1 MKLGKPNHIGII
13 VKDIEEAK
21 ERYSRL
27 MNIKKWYR
35 LVSPSPITLLYKA
48 EERKSNVTLYFG
60 GKGAT
65 KLELI
70 ETKGDENI
78 YTEFL
83 KKHGEGIHH
92 IMYNVKN
99 LSLAISECEKE
110 GLTVLQSSSFKSAGA
125 TISYA
130 YVGRSEDSVIFEL
143 IETDIGLGLKKG
155 DMPFEML
162 LGTLTGNYKRVK

>member
-27 MNIKKWYR
+27 LGIKKWYR
-35 LVSPSPITLLYKA
+35 LVSPAPITLLYKG

-60 GKGAT
+60 GKGST

-70 ETKGDENI
+70 ETRGEPNI

-83 KKHGEGIHH
+83 KNHGEGIHH

-99 LSLAISECEKE
+99 LKKAISECEKE
-110 GLTVLQSSSFKSAGA
+110 GLKVLQSSTFPSSGA

-130 YVGRSEDSVIFEL
+130 YLGKSEESVIFEL
-143 IETDIGLGLKKG
+143 IETNIGLGLKKG

-162 LGTLTGNYKRVK
+162 MGRLSGNYKRVK